1 MSSQVWSRAAFAA
14 LVVGALLAC
23 KKKEKSEESSS
34 TTPSAEQAPA
44 ASPLDEP
51 EPPAPTKTFNVGD
64 VATAKDYTLKVL
76 NVKECKPKGF
86 TTKAKKGNIFLGAEV
101 LIESTAADTFLASP
115 AQAKI
120 VDSQGIATNYHY
132 LYKSTC
138 EPRLDSATQLQK
150 GEKATGWITFE
161 IPKDANG
168 LKLSY
173 TPSRYKGQT
182 VKFDLGR

>member
-1 MSSQVWSRAAFAA
+1 MRSQNWTTGACAV
-14 LVVGALLAC
+14 LVIGALLAC
-23 KKKEKSEESSS
+23 KKKENAEESTS
-34 TTPSAEQAPA
+34 TTPAAEEAPA
-44 ASPLDEP
+44 PNPLTEP
-51 EPPAPTKTFNVGD
+51 DPPAPTKTFNVGD
-64 VATAKDYTLKVL
+64 VATAKDYTIKVM

-86 TTKAKKGNIFLGAEV
+86 TTKAKKGNIFLGVEV
-101 LIESTAADTFLASP
+101 LIESTAGDTFLASP

-120 VDSQGIATNYHY
+120 VDSEGIATNYHY

-161 IPKDANG
+161 IGKDASG